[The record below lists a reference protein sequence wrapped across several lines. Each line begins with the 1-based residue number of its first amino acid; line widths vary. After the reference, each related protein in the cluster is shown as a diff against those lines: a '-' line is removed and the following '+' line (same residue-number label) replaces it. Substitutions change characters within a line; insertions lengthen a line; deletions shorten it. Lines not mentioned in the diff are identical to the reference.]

1 MTHVVSRPVIALNA
15 ATGTGADKVFACPGM
30 TEFSVEVS
38 GIVAG
43 DEVTIQGSNGG
54 VSWGSAATVIT
65 ADGQYNIEGG
75 SKYLRANLTAIAGG
89 GSVTAIIS
97 GT

>member
-1 MTHVVSRPVIALNA
+1 MGSYATRPLTSLNA
-15 ATGTGADKVFACPGM
+15 ATSTGRGKIFGCQGM
-30 TEFSVEVS
+30 GEFSVTVE

-43 DEVTIQGSNGG
+43 DVVTIQGSNDGTN
-54 VSWGSAATVIT
+54 WGSAATTIT
-65 ADGQYNIEGG
+65 VDGQYNIEGG
-75 SKYLRANLTAIAGG
+75 SLYLVANLTAIAGG